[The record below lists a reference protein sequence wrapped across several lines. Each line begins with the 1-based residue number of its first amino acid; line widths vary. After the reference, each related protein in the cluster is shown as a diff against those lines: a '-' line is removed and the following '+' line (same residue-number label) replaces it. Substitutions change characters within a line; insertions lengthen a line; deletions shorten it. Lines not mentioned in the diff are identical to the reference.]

1 MSEQLDLTPLVNAQR
16 RLSEGLLRYQ
26 KDIADTQI
34 RDGLIQRFEFTYEIA
49 QKMLKRF
56 LESTS
61 ASPAEFDAMPFAD
74 LIRTANER
82 DLLRGDWTRWK
93 RFREMRG
100 KTSHTYDEEVA
111 LQVVSGIPEFL
122 AEVEFLIGQMQ
133 RRTAV

>member
-1 MSEQLDLTPLVNAQR
+1 MSDRLDLTPLVNAQR
-16 RLSEGLLRYQ
+16 RLAEGLLRYQ

-74 LIRTANER
+74 LIRSANEKG
-82 DLLRGDWTRWK
+82 LLLGNWK
-93 RFREMRG
+93 AWKGYREMRG

>member
-1 MSEQLDLTPLVNAQR
+1 MSEQIDLTPLVNAHR
-16 RLSEGLLRYQ
+16 RLSEGLQRYQ
-26 KDIADTQI
+26 KDTTDAQI

-61 ASPAEFDAMPFAD
+61 ASPGEYDAMPFAD
-74 LIRTANER
+74 LIRSANEKG
-82 DLLRGDWTRWK
+82 LLLGDWTSWK
-93 RFREMRG
+93 RFREMRA

-122 AEVEFLIGQMQ
+122 AEAEFLIGQMQ
-133 RRTAV
+133 RHGAV